1 MNCHERCYDLGAH
14 AFVEK
19 YATEK
24 DMQRKCHLDEKSYAD
39 VIRFKTFS
47 MVML

>member
-1 MNCHERCYDLGAH
+1 MNCHERGYDLGAH

-24 DMQRKCHLDEKSYAD
+24 DMQGKCYLDEKSYAD
-39 VIRFKTFS
+39 AIRFKTFS
-47 MVML
+47 RAML